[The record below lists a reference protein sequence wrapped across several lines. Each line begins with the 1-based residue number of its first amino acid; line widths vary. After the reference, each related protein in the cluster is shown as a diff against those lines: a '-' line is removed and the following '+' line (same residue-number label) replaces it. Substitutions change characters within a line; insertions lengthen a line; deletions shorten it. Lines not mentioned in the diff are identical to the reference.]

1 MTMRLHHPSCRQRGV
16 AMLEF
21 ALLLPLL
28 LLILFGITEFS
39 RALFQYDTLA
49 KTTRDACR
57 YLSTQ
62 AAGDPAAKAIALCL
76 AVYGDTNCSGPA
88 LVPGLAP
95 AMVVICDSVDASQC
109 PGDPPYTLTGGI
121 NLVAVKIQGY
131 TFLSGVG
138 FTAFG
143 LNFGLPSF
151 TFGTITTV
159 MRQS

>member
-1 MTMRLHHPSCRQRGV
+1 
-16 AMLEF
+16 MLEF

-39 RALFQYDTLA
+39 RALFEYDTLA

-62 AAGDPAAKAIALCL
+62 APGDPAAKAIALCL
-76 AVYGDTNCSGPA
+76 AVYGNTGCSGPT
-88 LVPGLAP
+88 LVPALTP

-109 PGDPPYTLTGGI
+109 AGDPPYTLTGGI

-131 TFLSGVG
+131 TFQSAVG

-143 LNFGLPSF
+143 LTFGLPSF
-151 TFGTITTV
+151 TFGTIGTV

>member
-1 MTMRLHHPSCRQRGV
+1 MTMMRHPLSRMQRGV

-28 LLILFGITEFS
+28 LLVLFGITEFS

-62 AAGDPAAKAIALCL
+62 APGDPAAKAIALCL
-76 AVYGDTNCSGPA
+76 AVYGNTGCSGPA
-88 LVPGLAP
+88 LAPGLAP
-95 AMVVICDSVDASQC
+95 AMVEICDSVDASQC

-131 TFLSGVG
+131 IFQSGVG

-151 TFGTITTV
+151 TFGTISTV